1 MRPLVRLRGEGG
13 TVEDTP
19 SKILLVDDQVL
30 YREAVRSL
38 IERWPEFEV
47 VAEASDGAEA
57 VELACSLAPD
67 LILLDVRMPRMDGV
81 EAARRILRR
90 APDAKIVMLT
100 VESDKDYVFEAL
112 QNGARGYLLKDTPA
126 RKLHDRL
133 RSVVQGEMAL
143 SESVTAPVVDE
154 FARLRASVGN
164 AADGGAASRL
174 RHEVQGLTAR
184 DKTMLSLVAQ
194 GKTNEEIGAELYLSV
209 GTVKKQL
216 SSIMLQLG
224 VDNRVQ
230 LAVLAVKAGLG

>member
-1 MRPLVRLRGEGG
+1 MG
-13 TVEDTP
+13 DTP
-19 SKILLVDDQVL
+19 SRILLVDDQVL

-38 IERWPEFEV
+38 IDRWSEFEV

-57 VELACSLAPD
+57 VELACALKPD
-67 LILLDVRMPRMDGV
+67 LILLDVRMPKMDGV
-81 EAARRILRR
+81 EATRRIVRHVS
-90 APDAKIVMLT
+90 DAKIVMLT
-100 VESDKDYVFEAL
+100 VESDKDHVFEAL

-154 FARLRASVGN
+154 FARLRASAGC
-164 AADGGAASRL
+164 AASDGGAVSRL
-174 RHEVQGLTAR
+174 REDAARLSER
-184 DKTMLSLVAQ
+184 DKTMLRLIAQ

-209 GTVKKQL
+209 GSVKKQL
-216 SSIMLQLG
+216 SSLMLQLG

-230 LAVLAVKAGLG
+230 LAVYAVKAGLG

>member
-1 MRPLVRLRGEGG
+1 MG
-13 TVEDTP
+13 DTP
-19 SKILLVDDQVL
+19 SRILLVDDQVL

-38 IERWPEFEV
+38 IDRWSEFEV

-57 VELACSLAPD
+57 VELACALKPD
-67 LILLDVRMPRMDGV
+67 LILLDVRMPKMDGV
-81 EAARRILRR
+81 EATRRIIGHV
-90 APDAKIVMLT
+90 PDAKIVMLT
-100 VESDKDYVFEAL
+100 VESDKDHVFEAL

-154 FARLRASVGN
+154 FARLRASAGC
-164 AADGGAASRL
+164 AASDGGAVSRL
-174 RHEVQGLTAR
+174 REDAARLSER
-184 DKTMLSLVAQ
+184 DKTMLRLIAQ

-209 GTVKKQL
+209 GSVKKQL
-216 SSIMLQLG
+216 SSLMLQLG

-230 LAVLAVKAGLG
+230 LAVYAVKAGLG

>member
-1 MRPLVRLRGEGG
+1 MG
-13 TVEDTP
+13 DTP
-19 SKILLVDDQVL
+19 SRVLLVDDQVL

-38 IERWPEFEV
+38 IDRWSEFEV

-57 VELACSLAPD
+57 VELACALKPD
-67 LILLDVRMPRMDGV
+67 LILLDVRMPKMDGV
-81 EAARRILRR
+81 EATRWIVRHV
-90 APDAKIVMLT
+90 PDAKIVMLT
-100 VESDKDYVFEAL
+100 VESDKDHVFEAL

-154 FARLRASVGN
+154 FARLRASAGC
-164 AADGGAASRL
+164 AASDGGAVSRL
-174 RHEVQGLTAR
+174 REDAARLSER
-184 DKTMLSLVAQ
+184 DKTMLRLIAQ

-209 GTVKKQL
+209 GSVKKQL
-216 SSIMLQLG
+216 SSLMLQLG

-230 LAVLAVKAGLG
+230 LAVYAVKAGLG

>member
-1 MRPLVRLRGEGG
+1 MG
-13 TVEDTP
+13 DT
-19 SKILLVDDQVL
+19 STRILLVDDQVL

-38 IERWPEFEV
+38 IERWSEFEV

-57 VELACSLAPD
+57 VELACTLKPD
-67 LILLDVRMPRMDGV
+67 LILLDVRMPKMDGV
-81 EAARRILRR
+81 EAVRRILRHL
-90 APDAKIVMLT
+90 PDTKIVMLT
-100 VESDKDYVFEAL
+100 VESDRDYVFQAL

-133 RSVVQGEMAL
+133 RSIVQGEMAL

-154 FARLRASVGN
+154 FARLRIAEARTPV
-164 AADGGAASRL
+164 DGGMGARSCYDTQHL
-174 RHEVQGLTAR
+174 SER
-184 DKTMLSLVAQ
+184 DKTMLRLVAQ

-230 LAVLAVKAGLG
+230 LAVYAVKAGLG

>member
-1 MRPLVRLRGEGG
+1 MG
-13 TVEDTP
+13 DTP
-19 SKILLVDDQVL
+19 SRILLVDDQVL

-38 IERWPEFEV
+38 IDRWSEFEV

-57 VELACSLAPD
+57 VELACALKPD
-67 LILLDVRMPRMDGV
+67 LILLDVRMPKMDGA
-81 EAARRILRR
+81 EATRRIVRHV
-90 APDAKIVMLT
+90 PDAKIVMLT
-100 VESDKDYVFEAL
+100 VESDKDHVFEAL

-154 FARLRASVGN
+154 FARLRASAGC
-164 AADGGAASRL
+164 AASDGGAVSRL
-174 RHEVQGLTAR
+174 REDAARLSER
-184 DKTMLSLVAQ
+184 DKTMLRLIAQ

-209 GTVKKQL
+209 GSVKKQL
-216 SSIMLQLG
+216 SSLMLQLG

-230 LAVLAVKAGLG
+230 LAVYAVKAGLG

>member
-1 MRPLVRLRGEGG
+1 M
-13 TVEDTP
+13 EDTP

-30 YREAVRSL
+30 YREAVHSL

-57 VELACSLAPD
+57 VELACSLEPD
-67 LILLDVRMPRMDGV
+67 LILLDVRMPKMDGV
-81 EAARRILRR
+81 EAARRILRC

-154 FARLRASVGN
+154 FARLRA
-164 AADGGAASRL
+164 ADGGAGSHL
-174 RHEVQGLTAR
+174 RHEAQGLTAR
-184 DKTMLSLVAQ
+184 DKALLSLVAQ

>member
-1 MRPLVRLRGEGG
+1 MG
-13 TVEDTP
+13 DTP
-19 SKILLVDDQVL
+19 SRILLVDDQVL

-38 IERWPEFEV
+38 IERWAEFEV

-57 VELACSLAPD
+57 VELACALKPD
-67 LILLDVRMPRMDGV
+67 LILLDVRMPKMDGV
-81 EAARRILRR
+81 EAARRIIRHV
-90 APDAKIVMLT
+90 PDAKIVMLT
-100 VESDKDYVFEAL
+100 VESDKDHVFEAL

-154 FARLRASVGN
+154 FARLRASVGSTSS
-164 AADGGAASRL
+164 DGGTAARL
-174 RHEVQGLTAR
+174 SHGAQRLTER
-184 DKTMLSLVAQ
+184 DKTMLRLIAQ
-194 GKTNEEIGAELYLSV
+194 GKTNEEIGSELYLSV

-230 LAVLAVKAGLG
+230 LAVYAVKAGLG

>member
-1 MRPLVRLRGEGG
+1 MSVTDRGDMG
-13 TVEDTP
+13 DTP
-19 SKILLVDDQVL
+19 SRILLVDDQVL

-38 IERWPEFEV
+38 IERWSEFEV

-57 VELACSLAPD
+57 VELALSLKPD
-67 LILLDVRMPRMDGV
+67 LVLLDVRMPEMDGV
-81 EAARRILRR
+81 EAARRILKRL
-90 APDAKIVMLT
+90 PDIKIVMLT

-133 RSVVQGEMAL
+133 RSVMQGEMAL

-154 FARLRASVGN
+154 FARLRTVAARNASGE
-164 AADGGAASRL
+164 GCEPRL
-174 RHEVQGLTAR
+174 HRSAQHLSER
-184 DKTMLSLVAQ
+184 DKTMLRLVAQ

-209 GTVKKQL
+209 GSVKKQL
-216 SSIMLQLG
+216 SAIMLNLG

-230 LAVLAVKAGLG
+230 LAVYAVKAGLG

>member
-1 MRPLVRLRGEGG
+1 M
-13 TVEDTP
+13 EDTP

-57 VELACSLAPD
+57 VELACSLEPD
-67 LILLDVRMPRMDGV
+67 LILLDVRMPKMDGV

-154 FARLRASVGN
+154 FARLRA
-164 AADGGAASRL
+164 ADGGAGSHL
-174 RHEVQGLTAR
+174 RHEAQGLTAR
-184 DKTMLSLVAQ
+184 DKALLSLVAQ

>member
-1 MRPLVRLRGEGG
+1 MG
-13 TVEDTP
+13 DTP
-19 SKILLVDDQVL
+19 SRILLVDDQVL

-47 VAEASDGAEA
+47 VAEASDGVEA
-57 VELACSLAPD
+57 VELACALKPD
-67 LILLDVRMPRMDGV
+67 LILLDVRMPKMDGV
-81 EAARRILRR
+81 EAARRIIRHV
-90 APDAKIVMLT
+90 PDAKIVMLT
-100 VESDKDYVFEAL
+100 VESDKDHVFEAL

-154 FARLRASVGN
+154 FARLRATVGSTSSDGE
-164 AADGGAASRL
+164 AAMRMHQDAQRL
-174 RHEVQGLTAR
+174 TQR
-184 DKTMLSLVAQ
+184 DKTMLRLVAQ

-209 GTVKKQL
+209 GSVKKQL
-216 SSIMLQLG
+216 SSLMLQLG

-230 LAVLAVKAGLG
+230 LAVYAVKAGLG

>member
-1 MRPLVRLRGEGG
+1 M
-13 TVEDTP
+13 EDTP

-57 VELACSLAPD
+57 VELACSLEPD
-67 LILLDVRMPRMDGV
+67 LILLDVRMPKMDGV

-154 FARLRASVGN
+154 FARLRA
-164 AADGGAASRL
+164 ADGGVGSHL
-174 RHEVQGLTAR
+174 RHEAQGLTAR
-184 DKTMLSLVAQ
+184 DKALLSLVAQ

>member
-1 MRPLVRLRGEGG
+1 MG
-13 TVEDTP
+13 DTP
-19 SKILLVDDQVL
+19 SRILLVDDQVL

-38 IERWPEFEV
+38 IDRWSEFEV

-57 VELACSLAPD
+57 VELACALKPD
-67 LILLDVRMPRMDGV
+67 LILLDVRMPKMDGV
-81 EAARRILRR
+81 EATRRIVRYV
-90 APDAKIVMLT
+90 PDAKIVMLT
-100 VESDKDYVFEAL
+100 VESDKDHVFEAL

-154 FARLRASVGN
+154 FARLRASAGC
-164 AADGGAASRL
+164 AASDGGAVSRL
-174 RHEVQGLTAR
+174 REDAVRLSER
-184 DKTMLSLVAQ
+184 DKTMLRLIAQ

-209 GTVKKQL
+209 GSVKKQL
-216 SSIMLQLG
+216 SSLMLQLG

-230 LAVLAVKAGLG
+230 LAVYAVKAGLG